1 MTAYPIAV
9 GLTVTALAGG
19 LLWIRYRCLVVTVR
33 GASMEPTY
41 RHGDRL
47 LVLRLP
53 VRRLRLS
60 DVVVLLDPVAP
71 PGAASGSS
79 GSGAGPVAV
88 ADRRRGVG
96 SDDGSGGPATPIGG
110 RNGPFVIKRV
120 RALPGDPVPGPD
132 VPALRAVPES
142 VVPSGRLVLLGD
154 NATASHDSRA
164 RGYYSADRLV
174 GRVVRRMTRQPGTP
188 EVATS

>member
-9 GLTVTALAGG
+9 GLTVTAVAGG

-41 RHGDRL
+41 QHGDRL
-47 LVLRLP
+47 LVRRLP

-71 PGAASGSS
+71 PEVASGSS
-79 GSGAGPVAV
+79 GPATVAH
-88 ADRRRGVG
+88 RRRGVG

-132 VPALRAVPES
+132 VPALSAVPES

-188 EVATS
+188 EPAS